1 MRNLQRKSTESLT
14 TSEKKV
20 SKCVK
25 CDKIAVIIE
34 DNNYYCGAH
43 YCLIKG
49 ILHLANSNFKQHN
62 GVKGFVN
69 LTLKTFTIYLTT
81 IVGLDIGFGLD
92 YAIGLW

>member
-1 MRNLQRKSTESLT
+1 MQRIRQLRNLQRKSTESLT

-34 DNNYYCGAH
+34 DNNYYCGEH

-49 ILHLANSNFKQHN
+49 IPEKN
-62 GVKGFVN
+62 GE
-69 LTLKTFTIYLTT
+69 I
-81 IVGLDIGFGLD
+81 
-92 YAIGLW
+92 